1 MKKMKILLP
10 LLATSF
16 LCAAS
21 GKSIY
26 DKTCAGCHGYQAEK
40 IAAEHSKA
48 IKGMSVE
55 KIISDVEQ
63 FASGEKKAMS
73 IAKIYKK
80 NLLDRY
86 SKEEIRSVAEYISTL

>member
-1 MKKMKILLP
+1 MRKIKILLP
-10 LLATSF
+10 FLMTGF

-26 DKTCAGCHGYQAEK
+26 DKTCAGCHGYEGEK
-40 IAAEHSKA
+40 VAAEHSKA
-48 IKGMSVE
+48 IKGMSAEEIVE
-55 KIISDVEQ
+55 DVEQ
-63 FASGEKKAMS
+63 FASGKKKAMP